1 MHQKITSYA
10 IIETVSSREKPSR
23 MFQCINTWAG
33 GRRDKA
39 FTRKLIWERSLSA
52 EPGGGNPRKRG
63 LIRLR
68 CGR

>member
-10 IIETVSSREKPSR
+10 IIETASSREKPLR
-23 MFQCINTWAG
+23 MFQCINSWPG

-39 FTRKLIWERSLSA
+39 FTRKLIWERSLWPD
-52 EPGGGNPRKRG
+52 PGGGNPRKRD

>member
-23 MFQCINTWAG
+23 MFLCIN
-33 GRRDKA
+33 
-39 FTRKLIWERSLSA
+39 
-52 EPGGGNPRKRG
+52 NPRKRG
-63 LIRLR
+63 LIRIR